1 MLAAVGLQPGR
12 LNYYIGFSL
21 LVKAFPVLFQKFSP
35 DFRHS
40 RLRPRKGAVPPLPF
54 SLSGCMMVPGNNILS
69 HHFSLRKCLHMPDQ
83 PHLDALLSQVIRQAR
98 AAGIPVS
105 SRIAPQVRVNGRA
118 KTRLGC
124 CRTSSRGHV
133 IEISAALCGGTD
145 SAIRQVLA
153 HEVLHTCPGCSNHG
167 AQWKLWAER
176 MNQAYGYRIQRT
188 DSPQALGIQDNR
200 PVRYLILCSRC
211 GAQIP
216 RMKRSPLVEH
226 PERYRCKCGG
236 SLQVLTRPPE

>member
-1 MLAAVGLQPGR
+1 
-12 LNYYIGFSL
+12 
-21 LVKAFPVLFQKFSP
+21 
-35 DFRHS
+35 
-40 RLRPRKGAVPPLPF
+40 
-54 SLSGCMMVPGNNILS
+54 
-69 HHFSLRKCLHMPDQ
+69 MPDQ

-211 GAQIP
+211 GADGDP
-216 RMKRSPLVEH
+216 GYRRLPASPDFLPVH
-226 PERYRCKCGG
+226 PHSCALFPLGFRHFFAGV
-236 SLQVLTRPPE
+236 QLTARGEQLYH